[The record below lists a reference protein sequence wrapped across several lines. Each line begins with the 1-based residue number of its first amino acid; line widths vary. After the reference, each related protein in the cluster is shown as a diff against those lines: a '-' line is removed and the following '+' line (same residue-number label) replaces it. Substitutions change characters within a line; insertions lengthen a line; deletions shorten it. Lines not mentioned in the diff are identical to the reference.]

1 MLSLWSA
8 INPSIW
14 LSPGDAEDGT
24 FTLAELAPVNA
35 TTREFTSSPD
45 MELRLTFHIL
55 ALTPF
60 WKTQTEFWVANE
72 IESFTSLGYTYPEFE
87 GLNLKDTQAVKT
99 AISRKVATLYGPQ
112 STPMNK
118 NNKRSIDDG
127 VGRRSALAERANF
140 RPQLFTGR
148 YSDWSARVI
157 FQRSEIGHSF
167 SIVFFFGD
175 VPSDPQTWLMASNF
189 VGAHHAF
196 IHGMQCT
203 SCDKDSFQEEG
214 FVPLGP
220 YIADQTTVSS
230 FDSGLVVPF
239 LTSQLQWR
247 VLSVSGSCSCA
258 VNGGTKHGDYC

>member
-60 WKTQTEFWVANE
+60 WKTQTAFWAANE
-72 IESFTSLGYTYPEFE
+72 IQSFTSLGYTYPEFE
-87 GLNLKDTQAVKT
+87 GLNLEDTQAVQA
-99 AISRKVATLYGPQ
+99 AISQQVATLYGPQ
-112 STPMNK
+112 STAMNQ
-118 NNKRSIDDG
+118 NNKRSI
-127 VGRRSALAERANF
+127 VERGSF
-140 RPQLFTGR
+140 RPQLFTGS
-148 YSDWSARVI
+148 YSDWSARVT

-220 YIADQTTVSS
+220 YLAEQTTMSS
-230 FDSGLVVPF
+230 FDSGLVAPF
-239 LTSQLQWR
+239 LTKQLQWR
-247 VLSVSGSCSCA
+247 VLSVSGSGSCA
-258 VNGGTKHGDYC
+258 VNGGTKHGDCVC